1 MQLIELS
8 SLEVLHWQQN
18 ICPSFWYSYGTREGN
33 AQKELLQ
40 LEELKN
46 EICWKLV
53 LFNPMEEIRSGLFL
67 NQSLLI

>member
-1 MQLIELS
+1 MKICRTIYSNQVIQRQVHIKTQMQLIELS

-33 AQKELLQ
+33 TQKELLQ

-46 EICWKLV
+46 EIC
-53 LFNPMEEIRSGLFL
+53 
-67 NQSLLI
+67 

>member
-1 MQLIELS
+1 MKICRTVYSNQVIQRQVHIKTQMQLIELS

-46 EICWKLV
+46 EIC
-53 LFNPMEEIRSGLFL
+53 
-67 NQSLLI
+67 